1 MDEHE
6 CLAATIA
13 LGEWSVESGVCV
25 SVSLCVCVCVYP
37 FLVMYLVSPSISEYS
52 KHPSVL

>member
-6 CLAATIA
+6 CLAATTA

-25 SVSLCVCVCVYP
+25 SVSVCVCVCV
-37 FLVMYLVSPSISEYS
+37 
-52 KHPSVL
+52 